1 MGRGGGG
8 DEKTVEREEGRG
20 EGGRGRRGG
29 WTSVQQQPSNQS
41 TYTPTGDP
49 GEREENVTEMLVDTI
64 SPVMLTIDRII
75 YWAL

>member
-8 DEKTVEREEGRG
+8 DEKKVEREEGG
-20 EGGRGRRGG
+20 GGGRGRRGG

-64 SPVMLTIDRII
+64 TSNVDNR
-75 YWAL
+75 